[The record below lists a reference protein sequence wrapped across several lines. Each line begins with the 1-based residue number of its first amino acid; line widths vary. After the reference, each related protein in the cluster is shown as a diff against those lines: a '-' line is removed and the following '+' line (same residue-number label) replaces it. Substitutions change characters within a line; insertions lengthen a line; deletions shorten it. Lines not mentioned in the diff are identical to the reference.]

1 MSGTCFFRKTG
12 TVSPLSPMGLDIAEI
27 DEAWESVL
35 IRLDDVEVVDP
46 DPQNAPLQW
55 QVTEGTGSININY
68 TGCAYVKV
76 FVGDTFDSIA
86 GHVLHSTN
94 YLVRPRDAGDFAG
107 YFTST
112 PDTAIPVDTACSE

>member
-1 MSGTCFFRKTG
+1 
-12 TVSPLSPMGLDIAEI
+12 
-27 DEAWESVL
+27 
-35 IRLDDVEVVDP
+35 
-46 DPQNAPLQW
+46 PQNAPLQW